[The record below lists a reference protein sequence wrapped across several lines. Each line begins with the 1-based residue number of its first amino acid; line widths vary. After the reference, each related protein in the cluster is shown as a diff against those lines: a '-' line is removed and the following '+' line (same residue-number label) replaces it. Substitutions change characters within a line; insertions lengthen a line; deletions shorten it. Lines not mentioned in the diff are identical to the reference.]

1 MALVATFYY
10 NEVSLSLVLTTCQK
24 LVSSNLARE
33 TVMEMADVLKDVA
46 KNCMTRNKFNYPGI
60 LCLAKLLWLLAPPFH
75 QSRGGLYCNDWS
87 ARTTNVCWAGS
98 GLTSWWSWSGL
109 WQSWEG
115 RS

>member
-75 QSRGGLYCNDWS
+75 QSRGGLSQDI
-87 ARTTNVCWAGS
+87 ARPGQPELQLCAG
-98 GLTSWWSWSGL
+98 
-109 WQSWEG
+109 QA
-115 RS
+115 RA